1 MPRGRVDPPADDP
14 LETTQDVILDGRVRL
29 VQPRRGHR
37 VGTDAILLAAAASA
51 RAGERVADLGAGTGA
66 VGLCVAAREPGVEII
81 LVERNPHLAELC
93 RRNLALNGR
102 EGRGGVLCLDL
113 LEGRAVREAAGLV
126 GLDLVVTNPP
136 FVEMGEAMRSPER
149 LRADAH
155 ELPPGGFARWV
166 AAAGDAL
173 RHRGRLVMIQRAD
186 RLVACLDAL
195 RPAFGGFTVRPVH
208 PRAEAPAIRVL
219 VGAVKDGRAA
229 PVLLPPLVLHEAD
242 GSFTA
247 AARALHHGRALD

>member
-1 MPRGRVDPPADDP
+1 M
-14 LETTQDVILDGRVRL
+14 
-29 VQPRRGHR
+29 
-37 VGTDAILLAAAASA
+37 
-51 RAGERVADLGAGTGA
+51 
-66 VGLCVAAREPGVEII
+66 
-81 LVERNPHLAELC
+81 
-93 RRNLALNGR
+93 
-102 EGRGGVLCLDL
+102 CLDL

-136 FVEMGEAMRSPER
+136 FVEAGEAMRSPER

-155 ELPPGGFARWV
+155 ELPPGGFARWI

-173 RHRGRLVMIQRAD
+173 RHRGRLLMIQRAD
-186 RLVACLDAL
+186 RLVTCLDVL
-195 RPAFGGFTVRPVH
+195 RPAFGGFTIRPVH
-208 PRAEAPAIRVL
+208 PRVEAPAIRVL
-219 VGAVKDGRAA
+219 IGAVKGGRAT